1 MAEKLL
7 KVLNGL
13 LNGAILLTILA
24 AILYSVYSIWD
35 NNSIYAAALQLSVRI
50 RELKPEEDQPSFE
63 DLRRINPDVCAWVTM
78 DGTNIDGPIV
88 QGQTNEEYLNKD
100 VYGDYSLAGTLF
112 LDTRCSV
119 DFEMFGDLDLYL
131 DKDFFDANTTG
142 TLMIPGQSIP
152 LSVLSVMV
160 VGDTDPWVFD
170 PAAADQ
176 DPDGFLSYVEENA
189 KYLHADVLEEV
200 QNNPKKVHVLALST
214 CSSDEEDDRT
224 IVLAAYETPELN

>member
-13 LNGAILLTILA
+13 LNAAILLTILG

-50 RELKPEEDQPSFE
+50 REYRPDEEKPSFE

-112 LDTRCSV
+112 LDIFGASLCYCPACRKK
-119 DFEMFGDLDLYL
+119 FEKDYGYPLPETADGLIAHQKDIKESL
-131 DKDFFDANTTG
+131 DKKAEDFYKEMRDRLKKIDPSLAITINF
-142 TLMIPGQSIP
+142 SRSK
-152 LSVLSVMV
+152 SVV
-160 VGDTDPWVFD
+160 
-170 PAAADQ
+170 
-176 DPDGFLSYVEENA
+176 
-189 KYLHADVLEEV
+189 
-200 QNNPKKVHVLALST
+200 
-214 CSSDEEDDRT
+214 
-224 IVLAAYETPELN
+224 